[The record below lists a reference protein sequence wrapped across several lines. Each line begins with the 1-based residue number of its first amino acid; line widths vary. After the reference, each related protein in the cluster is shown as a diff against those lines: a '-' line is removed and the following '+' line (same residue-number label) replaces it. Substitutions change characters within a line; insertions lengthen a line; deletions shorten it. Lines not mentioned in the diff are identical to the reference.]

1 MDTAKKLYDLYVSA
15 KSEENSLDYID
26 ELIDQLSFFGLETNT
41 LTRAHVRDRLENIL
55 ISIRNTLCLFLLS
68 VLGCSPPTYTVVSS
82 FNEVVL
88 ITHNKEK
95 AFETADL
102 LTSEGRVLAS
112 KPQYYV
118 RKEAHY
124 DRK

>member
-55 ISIRNTLCLFLLS
+55 TSIRSTL
-68 VLGCSPPTYTVVSS
+68 
-82 FNEVVL
+82 
-88 ITHNKEK
+88 
-95 AFETADL
+95 
-102 LTSEGRVLAS
+102 
-112 KPQYYV
+112 
-118 RKEAHY
+118 
-124 DRK
+124 